1 MHPRMTTVA
10 ITTIATLCTLGSSTA
25 PAAETPKRKSGLWEI
40 TNTMNGPHA
49 MSTSM
54 QQCVDQNT
62 DKLMEQSGRKEAEK
76 SCSKNDVRQEGG
88 KVVVDS
94 VCKFDN
100 TTATTH
106 AEFTGDFGN
115 NYRGD
120 IKTTYNPPM
129 QGMKEMQMT
138 IAAKW
143 LGPCKPGMK
152 PGDIVVQNMP
162 GMPGGMKFNPA
173 DLQKQMRQ

>member
-1 MHPRMTTVA
+1 MQKSL
-10 ITTIATLCTLGSSTA
+10 IALSLLLAAGTA
-25 PAAETPKRKSGLWEI
+25 LANGPARKSGLWEI
-40 TNTMNGPHA
+40 TNAMGGPHA
-49 MSTSM
+49 MTTTM

-62 DKLMEQSGRKEAEK
+62 DKLTEQAGQKDAQQN
-76 SCSKNDVRQEGG
+76 CPKNDVKQSGG

-94 VCKFDN
+94 VCKFDG

-106 AEFTGDFGN
+106 AEFSGDFGS

-120 IKTTYNPPM
+120 IKTTYSPPM
-129 QGMKEMQMT
+129 HGMKESQMT
-138 IAAKW
+138 ISAKW

-152 PGDIVVQNMP
+152 PGDVVMQGMP

-173 DLQKQMRQ
+173 DMQKQMR

>member
-1 MHPRMTTVA
+1 MQKR
-10 ITTIATLCTLGSSTA
+10 IFATALAATFLLAAGTA
-25 PAAETPKRKSGLWEI
+25 GAADAPKRKSGLWEI
-40 TNTMNGPHA
+40 TNSMSGQYA
-49 MSTSM
+49 MTTTM

-76 SCSKNDVRQEGG
+76 SCSKNDVRQDGS
-88 KVVVDS
+88 KVIVDS

-106 AEFTGDFGN
+106 AEFTGDFGS

-143 LGPCKPGMK
+143 LGACKPGMK
-152 PGDIVVQNMP
+152 PGDVVMQGMP

-173 DLQKQMRQ
+173 DMQKQMRQ